1 MGFSTPSE
9 NAIKGRFNYLIG
21 EILMNICM
29 ISVRA
34 VNNLAIYYLSYYARV
49 NNMIIKS
56 GVSFFMGP
64 IYSFT
69 SLLTVPLSGKLDK
82 MIGLRFLYLIA
93 IVSLFGVCA
102 LFYFT
107 KKLWLFLIGIGV
119 MGGAVGLFS
128 IGMKYGCYFFP
139 GKEGLITGIERTFS
153 MSFIYLWYFI
163 GEWIINPEHAE
174 LDNDNLYKLNVA
186 ERTHRYTLTFGFSI
200 VIGMVIFYGLTLTLK
215 FRNMEDNYK
224 RIKAKMA
231 KEQEKDKEEVL
242 TAQDIKEEL
251 TLEEKSLK
259 YKKEIKQIFL
269 SWDFWKLFVLCVFI
283 VFIPS
288 LITCTF
294 RVFGPENGIE
304 LKTVVWH
311 WTISGVV
318 GSFINPLYGYLYDKI
333 GFRPLFMLEGVG
345 LGTAG
350 ALYVLSLINNSGI
363 IFAISLYFNNIW
375 VGVFNSCMF
384 PHCAKIFGMD
394 YVMDL
399 FGVLGLTIGLLGFAA
414 SGSQY
419 LISYI
424 IIPET
429 KLFYYIA
436 FGVGIVFEGLVVLM
450 ASVEQSKKFEFAK
463 EEDKMQGLVD
473 SRLFKP
479 TAEE

>member
-1 MGFSTPSE
+1 MGLSTPSE
-9 NAIKGRFNYLIG
+9 GVIKGRFNYLIG
-21 EILMNICM
+21 AIIMNICV

-34 VNNLAIYYLSYYARV
+34 VNNLSIYYLSFYARV

-64 IYSFT
+64 IYSFA

-82 MIGLRFLYLIA
+82 IIGLRALYLIA
-93 IVSLFGVCA
+93 IAFLSGVFA

-107 KKLWLFLIGIGV
+107 EKLWLFLIGIGV

-153 MSFIYLWYFI
+153 MSFIYFWYFI
-163 GEWIINPEHAE
+163 GEWIINPKPDP
-174 LDNDNLYKLNVA
+174 LQSDKLYSLKVA
-186 ERTHRYTLTFGFSI
+186 ERTHLYTLTFGFSI
-200 VIGMVIFYGLTLTLK
+200 VVGMVIFYGLTLTLK

-231 KEQEKDKEEVL
+231 KEQEKDKEE
-242 TAQDIKEEL
+242 APNIKDEL
-251 TLEEKSLK
+251 TLEEKSIK

-304 LKTVVWH
+304 LNTVVWH

-345 LGTAG
+345 LGAAG
-350 ALYVLSLINNSGI
+350 ALYVVSLINNNGV

-414 SGSQY
+414 SGTQY
-419 LISYI
+419 LISYVI
-424 IIPET
+424 VPKT

-436 FGVGIVFEGLVVLM
+436 FGVGIVFEGFVVLM

-463 EEDKMQGLVD
+463 EEDIMQGLVD